1 MKTPKEFFENHSREE
16 LEEAAM
22 RWLTELN
29 TWGVKRCDRRD
40 AFYRAALTG
49 FLAGGPTM
57 TVPDV
62 ESAMREAEEA
72 MAMSEMESRT
82 EFER

>member
-1 MKTPKEFFENHSREE
+1 MKSSKEFFRNYSREE

-29 TWGVKRCDRRD
+29 TWETKRCDRRD
-40 AFYRAALTG
+40 AFYQAALAGT
-49 FLAGGPTM
+49 LANPDGGS
-57 TVPDV
+57 V
-62 ESAMREAEEA
+62 EKAMREAEEA

-82 EFER
+82 EFQK